1 MPLARIKSSV
11 WWNYSRYVTRYFNFN
26 RCRPRLQNLS
36 LDGDHTIRYNPD
48 NFKRTNVF
56 FFLQQILPML
66 FYSCKVFYLVILLI
80 RKLTKFCSYR
90 QPDMILDLY
99 VNCTWWKAP
108 FGITD
113 RPDGPTKK
121 RKRLYTCITEYHCH
135 FYCFYCGLCLLD
147 FACWVS
153 WSFLLTSEVES
164 FDYLTVSNVFFFF
177 FLIYFLYPYCNFS
190 VISSSCSDS

>member
-48 NFKRTNVF
+48 NFKRTNVFFF

-113 RPDGPTKK
+113 RPNGPTKK
-121 RKRLYTCITEYHCH
+121 KKKNIHMYHRASLPFLLLLSRALLTWFCILGKLVLFTN
-135 FYCFYCGLCLLD
+135 FRGWIFWLLD
-147 FACWVS
+147 R
-153 WSFLLTSEVES
+153 
-164 FDYLTVSNVFFFF
+164 
-177 FLIYFLYPYCNFS
+177 
-190 VISSSCSDS
+190 

>member
-1 MPLARIKSSV
+1 
-11 WWNYSRYVTRYFNFN
+11 
-26 RCRPRLQNLS
+26 
-36 LDGDHTIRYNPD
+36 
-48 NFKRTNVF
+48 
-56 FFLQQILPML
+56 ML

-121 RKRLYTCITEYHCH
+121 KEKDYTHVSQSIIAI
-135 FYCFYCGLCLLD
+135 FIAFIAS
-147 FACWVS
+147 FA
-153 WSFLLTSEVES
+153 
-164 FDYLTVSNVFFFF
+164 YLILHTG
-177 FLIYFLYPYCNFS
+177 
-190 VISSSCSDS
+190 